1 MQLTN
6 TKTISYHCTFSSKS
20 VSLQMGRAGIKKNNM
35 EYKRKVCTFINSDT
49 LDITVD
55 GLNVMG
61 HDETMYEPVS
71 S

>member
-1 MQLTN
+1 
-6 TKTISYHCTFSSKS
+6 
-20 VSLQMGRAGIKKNNM
+20 MGRAGIKKNNM